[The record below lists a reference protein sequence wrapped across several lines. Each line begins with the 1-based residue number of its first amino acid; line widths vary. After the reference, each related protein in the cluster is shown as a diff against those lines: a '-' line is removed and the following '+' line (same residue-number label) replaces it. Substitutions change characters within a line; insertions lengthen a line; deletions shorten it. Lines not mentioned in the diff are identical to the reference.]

1 MSRTDFA
8 SMEEIKQELKILRLK
23 KDINLE
29 SLKSNKNAIED
40 FFEPLTVANRILSP
54 IKGFL
59 FAYLLKRLFR

>member
-1 MSRTDFA
+1 MNKTDFE
-8 SMEEIKQELKILRLK
+8 SMKEIKQELKILRLK

-29 SLKSNKNAIED
+29 ALKSNKNAIEH

-59 FAYLLKRLFR
+59 FAYILKRLFR

>member
-1 MSRTDFA
+1 
-8 SMEEIKQELKILRLK
+8 MEEIKQELKILRLK

-54 IKGFL
+54 VKGFL

>member
-54 IKGFL
+54 VKGFL